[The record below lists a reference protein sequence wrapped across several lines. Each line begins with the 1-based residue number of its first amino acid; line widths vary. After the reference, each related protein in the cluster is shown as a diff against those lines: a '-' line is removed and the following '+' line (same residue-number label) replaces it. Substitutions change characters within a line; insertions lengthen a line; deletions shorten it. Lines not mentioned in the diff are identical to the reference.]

1 MLNLDD
7 IERKLLEANNALST
21 DSEGRETL
29 RGLNLVE
36 SNFVLAVEHLAS
48 ENVGAAESVT
58 YRELRRKHLA
68 SRQLF
73 NVRSRHE
80 PVAAAA
86 PALGAQHSRQSVEI
100 DQLLKNG
107 SCNHID

>member
-1 MLNLDD
+1 MLNIDD

-36 SNFVLAVEHLAS
+36 SNFVLAVEHFAS

-68 SRQLF
+68 SRQQF
-73 NVRSRHE
+73 NVRYRHE
-80 PVAAAA
+80 PIAGAA
-86 PALGAQHSRQSVEI
+86 PPMGALHSRQACEI
-100 DQLLKNG
+100 DQLLNNG
-107 SCNHID
+107 SCNHMD